1 MLNTPRK
8 ALSTRS
14 SNLSTKDHSC
24 VFCVDV
30 FLDESFVNLAIY
42 ETKFQS
48 FSDRV
53 SRFQKTKTVKV
64 AASLVGSLFD

>member
-14 SNLSTKDHSC
+14 SNLSTKDLSC

-42 ETKFQS
+42 EQS
-48 FSDRV
+48 FKAFQTV